1 MALTDIIDVV
11 GCSIADALGTGSR
24 GCDFNFENLESIAL
38 IPQGDTIP
46 SSAAYDRSYIRDLQ
60 AQGKWIPLNNAYSFE
75 WQTGEDEVETSD
87 TKGIEAVTRK
97 GLYKLNIM
105 FRSGLYHQKV
115 LSSLEGFGRW
125 DVIMF
130 DEDGNQLHV
139 TNTGGGIR
147 GFRTGRF
154 SVSPIQFK
162 NGTNSLKTQL
172 TIQFTKAVNFN
183 KDVGFVGANDLTF
196 NPEEI
201 DGVNQAR
208 LTVPSAPTNSDT
220 TIVVKTVLD
229 KDGSTFVTG
238 LVPTSFLVRNQAGST
253 IAVSAAVPDV
263 SAKTYALTVP
273 AVSTGEVY
281 TISLYDSANSRGVI
295 SVGSQPD
302 DILYKAKDVMT
313 TVVA

>member
-1 MALTDIIDVV
+1 MALKDIIDVV
-11 GCSIADALGTGSR
+11 GCSIADSLGTGAR

-46 SSAAYDRSYIRDLQ
+46 ASATYDRSYIRDLQ

-75 WQTGEDEVETSD
+75 WQTTEDEVETSE
-87 TKGIEAVTRK
+87 TKGVEAVTRK

-105 FRSGLYHQKV
+105 FRSGLYHQKI
-115 LSSLEGFGRW
+115 LNSLEGFGRW

-139 TNTGGGIR
+139 SNTGGGIR

-154 SVSPIQFK
+154 SASPIQFK

-172 TIQFTKAVNFN
+172 TIQFIKAVNFN
-183 KDVGFVGANDLTF
+183 KDVGFIGANDLTF

-208 LTVPSAPTNSDT
+208 LTIPVAPANSATG
-220 TIVVKTVLD
+220 IVVKTVLD
-229 KDGSTFVTG
+229 KDGSTFTSG
-238 LVPTSFLVRNQAGST
+238 YSTSSFLIKNQAGAT
-253 IAVSAAVPDV
+253 ITVSGAVPDTTN
-263 SAKTYALTVP
+263 KTYTLTVP
-273 AVSTGEVY
+273 SMTTGEVY
-281 TISLYDSANSRGVI
+281 TVSLYDSSNSRAVI
-295 SVGSQPD
+295 AVGSEPD
-302 DILYKAKDVMT
+302 DILYKAKDVST